1 MNLNFIELLSIL
13 QLIAIQNSSNGNNTK
28 PQAIIGL
35 VKFVFCTRLTKRQLI
50 ILSLILE
57 CTKKNTLRPLA
68 QKGCAP
74 LVYSVPEFG
83 CSCLRR
89 VLSVSAP
96 LSLPSPDVFH
106 GSKGGGKTTYA
117 KDNGSYQRLC
127 VCCNATKCMA
137 NLPLSCLSRML
148 FNAFK
153 SFPVFYLALPV
164 LSRLAFPRMILP
176 CV

>member
-28 PQAIIGL
+28 PQAIKGL

-50 ILSLILE
+50 ILSLVLE
-57 CTKKNTLRPLA
+57 CTKKKTLRPLA

-89 VLSVSAP
+89 VLSVSVPP
-96 LSLPSPDVFH
+96 LSLPSPD
-106 GSKGGGKTTYA
+106 
-117 KDNGSYQRLC
+117 
-127 VCCNATKCMA
+127 
-137 NLPLSCLSRML
+137 
-148 FNAFK
+148 
-153 SFPVFYLALPV
+153 
-164 LSRLAFPRMILP
+164 
-176 CV
+176 